1 MMNRGQTDDAPE
13 GVVAIGEAI
22 DEVVVVVV
30 TEEGG
35 VVAVVVEVAV
45 GTGTNE

>member
-13 GVVAIGEAI
+13 GVVAIGAL
-22 DEVVVVVV
+22 DEVVMV